1 MTKTT
6 ITTVNPATATVN
18 PVNPY
23 RDALLSLQ
31 SLAKL
36 PKDDRIKPIVKTLE
50 KVYKA
55 LCLMEDNRL
64 NEGKYNQ
71 FQSRVNLL
79 VDTLLTQVGMENTQS
94 LHNQQYNAIMQAFA
108 CKFSASKKYGTESV
122 KKASMATFKKT
133 MLYNHKA
140 YFEGKKWVEMKESDL
155 KEGKVA
161 SKNTIK
167 KSTIW
172 DEAAKAMEAYIQ
184 ADMAGDQDAKAKAA
198 EQMQYWQ
205 KMKAE
210 YTARQEAKKA
220 KKAC

>member
-1 MTKTT
+1 MTKT
-6 ITTVNPATATVN
+6 ITTVNPTN

-23 RDALLSLQ
+23 RDALLTLQ

-36 PKDDRIKPIVKTLE
+36 PKDDRIKPTIKTLE
-50 KVYKA
+50 KIYKA

-64 NEGKYNQ
+64 NGDKYTH

-108 CKFSASKKYGTESV
+108 CKFSTSKKYGTEAV

-140 YFEGKKWVEMKESDL
+140 YFEGEKWVEMKESDL
-155 KEGKVA
+155 KEGKTP
-161 SKNTIK
+161 KNIIK

-172 DEAAKAMEAYIQ
+172 DMAAKAMEEYIQ
-184 ADMAGDQDAKAKAA
+184 ADMAGDQNAKAKAS

-210 YTARQEAKKA
+210 YTARQDAKKA